1 MEKIIIKGSHEYD
14 LKVENNI
21 YYLYY
26 SNKSFWHEHIR
37 GKLALKIED
46 TGNGL
51 ILPKLPKLLD
61 YSTAEKIFVILNKI
75 NYGK

>member
-26 SNKSFWHEHIR
+26 SNKSFWFEHLR

-75 NYGK
+75 TYGK